1 MNRIELELAKRKITK
16 KEIAKEMGLSAYQL
30 GQKLINF
37 SLLKYDDI
45 EFFRKKFNL
54 TYEQLF
60 IEEI

>member
-54 TYEQLF
+54 TYEELF